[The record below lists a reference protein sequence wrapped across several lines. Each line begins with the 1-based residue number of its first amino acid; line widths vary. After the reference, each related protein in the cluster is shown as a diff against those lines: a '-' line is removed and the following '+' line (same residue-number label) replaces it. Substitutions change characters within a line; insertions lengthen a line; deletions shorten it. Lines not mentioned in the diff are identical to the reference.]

1 MEAEVKLK
9 EVDEESLFRTQ
20 EVKVSSSKSFKTPI
34 KAIDLGRIKQK
45 YPINNSGKGFNEIF
59 KRFSEKDIK
68 NYNEDTLYSDKLK
81 SFFNYQRNKIDT
93 ESQVTATF
101 LEFSENRMPTDE
113 EIEFLVSTSYP
124 NSDVATIPIVAYINK
139 IGKIKDKAIRDN
151 IVKDY
156 EEYLKKV
163 ISEIEELNNKPIM
176 GFIPEIAPKKIADI
190 IRIYQDN
197 GIRLFAVDL
206 NGSNPISSSMRIFKV
221 LKTLKKEK
229 ILDESFI
236 HGFNIGNRINKS
248 EDILPAR
255 DILGFGLGLNSI
267 GDKHKRLIVTQYFLE
282 FVESMKNSPKTTF
295 RLFNKKDYGYWK
307 AITLQKLKE
316 EYPDDTKI
324 NIDHFSDEETDKPEL
339 QRLFNIE
346 QLSIEAKN
354 IREVIA
360 KEPEESMTYLKGKKG
375 VLPDDISNIEN
386 IGKKLNK
393 KDSKK
398 EEENT

>member
-1 MEAEVKLK
+1 MEAKVRLD

-20 EVKVSSSKSFKTPI
+20 DIKVSSSKSFKTPI

-45 YPINNSGKGFNEIF
+45 YPINSSGKGLNEIF
-59 KRFSEKDIK
+59 RRFSEEDIK

-81 SFFNYQRNKIDT
+81 AFFNYQRNKIDT
-93 ESQVTATF
+93 DSQVTATF

-113 EIEFLVSTSYP
+113 EIEFLVSTAYP
-124 NSDVATIPIVAYINK
+124 NSDVVTIPIVAYINK
-139 IGKIKDKAIRDN
+139 IGKIKDKAIRDK
-151 IVKDY
+151 IVENY

-163 ISEIEELNNKPIM
+163 IAEIEELNNKPIM

-190 IRIYQDN
+190 IKIYQDN

-206 NGSNPISSSMRIFKV
+206 NGSNPISSCMRIFKV

-236 HGFNIGNRINKS
+236 HGFNIGNRVNKTD
-248 EDILPAR
+248 DILPAR

-267 GDKHKRLIVTQYFLE
+267 GDKHKRQIVTKYFLE
-282 FVESMKNSPKTTF
+282 FLESMKNSPKTTF
-295 RLFNKKDYGYWK
+295 RLFNKADYGYWK

-316 EYPDDTKI
+316 EYPKDTKI
-324 NIDHFSDEETDKPEL
+324 NIEHFSDEKTDKSEL

-360 KEPEESMTYLKGKKG
+360 EEPAKSMKYLKGKKE

-393 KDSKK
+393 KDNKT
-398 EEENT
+398 EENT